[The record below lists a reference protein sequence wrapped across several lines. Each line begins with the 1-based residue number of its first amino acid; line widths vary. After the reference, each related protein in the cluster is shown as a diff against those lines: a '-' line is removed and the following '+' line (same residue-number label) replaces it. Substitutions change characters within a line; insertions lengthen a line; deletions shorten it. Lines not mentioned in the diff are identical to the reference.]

1 MMKDTALVN
10 VRELLAK
17 IVPHVSGCND
27 AMAELMLIE
36 AARTFARESD
46 IVIESQT
53 FPKNEAPAEYSLP
66 ENSSLP
72 EKFLPLHFIS
82 KTYSDNGNTVT
93 VTYSLLPIDEYMPDN
108 IVKRHYEAITAQAL
122 FQLFNTPGKPWTNPD
137 LGNFYLQKYRIA
149 LGDAMRDNNTNGAVF
164 HQQALISEDSE
175 IFLG

>member
-1 MMKDTALVN
+1 MMKDTALAN

-53 FPKNEAPAEYSLP
+53 FSKDEAPSEYSLP

-82 KTYSDNGNTVT
+82 RFSNDNGKTIT
-93 VTYSLLPIDEYMPDN
+93 VTYSLLPVGEYMPDD
-108 IVKRHYEAITAQAL
+108 IVKRHYEAIVAQAL

-137 LGNFYLQKYRIA
+137 LGAFYLQKYRIA

-164 HQQALISEDSE
+164 HQQVCIGENTD